1 MPTRKKGVAPKDNG
15 RPRVDTDFDLFKRL
29 AGVQCT
35 IVEIAAVMGVSHDT
49 IQRRMADNC
58 EWQEAYAA
66 GMHTGRA
73 SIRRQQFQALAEG
86 NVTMMIWLGKQ
97 YLGQRDRQ
105 ELEHVGK
112 DGAPLLTDTQVRKLL
127 EDGAPSDNGG

>member
-86 NVTMMIWLGKQ
+86 NVTMMIWLGK
-97 YLGQRDRQ
+97 
-105 ELEHVGK
+105 